1 MTRGRQRLSG
11 AGYAL
16 GALWLA
22 LGWSAWATAAES
34 ASGVHS
40 AWRSAPRT
48 TAPATSGGASAPAAA
63 TAASVRSATEST
75 MSTLP
80 LNAEYAFSAT
90 VKVAAPTVMGTGPD
104 GLRRFIAI
112 TGGTAGGPAFTG
124 KVLEGSGDWQIV
136 RSDGVISLEARY
148 TLESTDGV
156 RIAITNKG
164 MRDASPAVTER
175 IMRGD
180 PVAPNEYYFRTVA
193 FVEAPMGSKYEWMNR
208 RLFIG
213 IAERKSDAAVVHF
226 YTLN

>member
-1 MTRGRQRLSG
+1 
-11 AGYAL
+11 
-16 GALWLA
+16 
-22 LGWSAWATAAES
+22 
-34 ASGVHS
+34 
-40 AWRSAPRT
+40 
-48 TAPATSGGASAPAAA
+48 
-63 TAASVRSATEST
+63 

-112 TGGTAGGPAFTG
+112 TGGTAAGPAFSG

-148 TLESTDGV
+148 TLEANDGV

-180 PVAPNEYYFRTVA
+180 AVAPNEYYFRTVA
-193 FVEAPMGSKYEWMNR
+193 FVEAPVDSKYAWMNR

-213 IAERKSDAAVVHF
+213 VAERKSDAAVVHF